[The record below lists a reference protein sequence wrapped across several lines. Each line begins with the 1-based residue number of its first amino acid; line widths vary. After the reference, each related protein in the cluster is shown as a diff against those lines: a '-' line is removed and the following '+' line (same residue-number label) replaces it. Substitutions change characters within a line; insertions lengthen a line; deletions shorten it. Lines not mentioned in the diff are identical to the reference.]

1 MSTTQQQQQDQPSS
15 HDDHHHHGSE
25 EEYTEEEF
33 RHFSTEQLC
42 QLLANDAIP
51 VAQRMRMLWYL
62 RALPDK
68 LKAIKVL
75 SSGLSSESVL
85 LKHELAYVMGQL
97 KHTDAIPI
105 LNQVLSNESE
115 DSMVRHEAGEAL
127 GAIASPDSLPVLRQ
141 FLNDPV
147 REVRETCELAIENIE
162 HGIKKQLEKNSSA
175 SATADTTE
183 EATTADQDIFQS
195 VDPAPPTNKYQQKTV
210 AELREVYL
218 NMDVSLFKRYKAMFA
233 LRNKSCTGPY
243 EQQKEALMALCYGFR
258 EEEGALFLHEVAFVL
273 GQLQRKETAEA
284 LEKVLRD
291 KSLHAMVR
299 HEAAEALGSICDP
312 RSLEI
317 LKEFQDDHDAPVR
330 DSCLVAVDMH
340 NYWSKFVI
348 PEKSD
353 E

>member
-1 MSTTQQQQQDQPSS
+1 MTPKPD
-15 HDDHHHHGSE
+15 

-33 RHFSTEQLC
+33 LHFSTEQLC
-42 QLLANDAIP
+42 QLISNDSIP
-51 VAQRMRMLWYL
+51 VSQRMRMLWYL
-62 RALPDK
+62 RMLPDK
-68 LKAIKVL
+68 QKAITVL
-75 SSGLSSESVL
+75 SSGLTSQSVL
-85 LKHELAYVMGQL
+85 LKHELAYVMGQI
-97 KHTDAIPI
+97 KDERAIPI
-105 LNQVLSNESE
+105 LNKVLE
-115 DSMVRHEAGEAL
+115 DVEEDAMVRHEAGEAL
-127 GAIASPDSLPVLRQ
+127 GAIAAPESLPVLRA

-162 HGIKKQLEKNSSA
+162 HAMRKKALL
-175 SATADTTE
+175 ATSENKENVGEHE
-183 EATTADQDIFQS
+183 EDYDKQVRELFNS
-195 VDPAPPTNKYQQKTV
+195 VDPAPPTKKYKERTV
-210 AELREVYL
+210 AELRQIYL
-218 NMDVSLFKRYKAMFA
+218 DWDQSLFKRYKAMFA

-243 EQQKEALMALCYGFR
+243 EQQKEALMALCDGFR
-258 EEEGALFLHEVAFVL
+258 DGEGALFLHEVAFVM

-312 RSLEI
+312 KSLEV

-340 NYWSKFVI
+340 NYWSKYVVDHSHNV
-348 PEKSD
+348 EEADGDKK